1 MKLARIN
8 LIEYFATDLM
18 LGTNNAFA
26 TDRPVQFE
34 DKDLVVSVTAKKNE
48 TAPRDGRRWQVT
60 LEIRHQPAPGV
71 NFPYSYRVVLVG
83 QFGVQDGV
91 QSDDEE
97 RFVRIQGASVLYG
110 MAREIVRALTGRGPY
125 RPVILPTVNFYE
137 QKPSAE
143 APKVAPDAAP
153 AVAAEVASTTAP
165 APAKKRARKKAAE

>member
-34 DKDLVVSVTAKKNE
+34 DKDLMVNVTAKKNE
-48 TAPRDGRRWQVT
+48 TAPRDGGRWQVT
-60 LEIRHQPAPGV
+60 IEIRHQPAPGV

-125 RPVILPTVNFYE
+125 RPVILPTMNFYE
-137 QKPSAE
+137 QKPAALAPAAKPDVVSAAMTDATNSSASARPRSRKKSAE
-143 APKVAPDAAP
+143 
-153 AVAAEVASTTAP
+153 
-165 APAKKRARKKAAE
+165 

>member
-26 TDRPVQFE
+26 SDRPVHFE
-34 DKDLVVSVTAKKNE
+34 DKDLVVHVTAKKNE

-91 QSDDEE
+91 QSQDEE

-125 RPVILPTVNFYE
+125 RSVILPTMNFYE
-137 QKPSAE
+137 RKPDGPSPVAKSEDTPVVVAAAATPSAT
-143 APKVAPDAAP
+143 
-153 AVAAEVASTTAP
+153 SI
-165 APAKKRARKKAAE
+165 KKRAAKKSAE